1 MIPLMLFAFISLTP
15 FSVLRNI
22 FILLFRTIS
31 EDASSCE
38 IIWSYFSPCWSAGL
52 LMRQLFDIEKVEMKD
67 VIEALIDAVTV
78 QRKHTPNL
86 R

>member
-1 MIPLMLFAFISLTP
+1 
-15 FSVLRNI
+15 
-22 FILLFRTIS
+22 
-31 EDASSCE
+31 
-38 IIWSYFSPCWSAGL
+38 
-52 LMRQLFDIEKVEMKD
+52 MRQLFDIEKVEMKD